1 MTALAVLVL
10 EITACLGLGAVVLR
24 LLNLLATLKRS
35 ELLPWSFAIGYGA
48 LGWLLFF
55 AGVAGKFSVLPLA
68 ALLGLGTFGLVAL
81 RGVLPPPDEYSERT
95 PLGPF
100 DFALLAALAIALVFD
115 LLEGLAPP
123 ADADSLAYHFALAKQ
138 FIAEERLFFVE
149 RALDGAVPLL
159 NQMTYV
165 PALALGGEKG
175 LTLWTMVSG
184 WAATALLFSVCRRY
198 LDRRWSLAIA
208 VIFLTTPTVVYGGGS
223 GQVEVRNTMFA
234 IIAAFS
240 VARAV
245 TTDDL
250 RHAALAGVA
259 VGFFM
264 AGKYIGLLFALSCG
278 LAILLQRRWF
288 MYGFVLTIVAFVAG
302 GQWYVWNAIHTGDP
316 FFPLLFEVLGNTAVP
331 FWNHEQHATL
341 QRYFLESEQAVPTN
355 ILWLVLYP
363 FVAALS
369 GYPQFESGRTGF
381 GPFILLVLPLA
392 LAGAWQYRERIKQH
406 PLLIVASITL
416 LFYAFW
422 FLIGSSQR
430 VRHLMPVLP
439 LALLI
444 LTFAAHRWARAHG
457 LLNLLMAAT
466 LITVGIQLAGSA
478 VFSLNYVRH
487 FISGETRQAFL
498 HRNVSGYD
506 IVPWVNQNL
515 TSDDRLYLHSRQLNY
530 LLRVPY
536 FYAHTHQE
544 SWVDTRPEASD
555 PSKFLHQLRKLGITH
570 LLVAPGQAIEPP
582 DKGLNQWRPLLRAGC
597 VEIAKEI
604 ETLSIGSRSLGSLS
618 PNRAY
623 ILKMTNEKCTL

>member
-1 MTALAVLVL
+1 MTVLAVLIL

-24 LLNLLATLKRS
+24 LLNLLTTLKRS
-35 ELLPWSFAIGYGA
+35 ELLPWSFAIGYGV

-55 AGVAGKFSVLPLA
+55 AGVSGKFSVLPLT
-68 ALLGLGTFGLVAL
+68 ALLSLGTFGLVAL
-81 RGVLPPPDEYSERT
+81 RGVSPAPDEHSEKT

-100 DFALLAALAIALVFD
+100 DLVLMAALAIALVFD

-123 ADADSLAYHFALAKQ
+123 VDADSLAYHFALVKQ

-149 RALDGAVPLL
+149 RAMDGAVPLI

-165 PALALGGEKG
+165 PALALGGENG

-198 LDRRWSLAIA
+198 LDMRWSLAIA
-208 VIFLTTPTVVYGGGS
+208 TIFLTTPAIVYGGGS

-250 RHAALAGVA
+250 RHAALAGIA

-288 MYGFVLTIVAFVAG
+288 MHGFVLTIVAFVAG

-331 FWNHEQHATL
+331 FWNPEQHATL
-341 QRYFLESEQAVPTN
+341 QMYFLEGEQAVPTN
-355 ILWLVLYP
+355 VLWLVLYP
-363 FVAALS
+363 FVATLS

-381 GPFILLVLPLA
+381 GPFILLALPFA
-392 LAGAWQYRERIKQH
+392 LAGAWQYRERIKHH
-406 PLLIVASITL
+406 PLLVVASITL

-430 VRHLMPVLP
+430 VRHLIPVLP

-444 LTFAAHRWARAHG
+444 LTFAAHRWARTHR
-457 LLNLLMAAT
+457 LLSLLMAAT
-466 LITVGIQLAGSA
+466 LITVGIQSAGSA
-478 VFSLNYVRH
+478 VFGLNYVRY
-487 FISGETRQAFL
+487 FVSGETREGFL
-498 HRNVSGYD
+498 RRNVHSYD
-506 IVPWVNQNL
+506 IIPWVNQNL
-515 TSDDRLYLHSRQLNY
+515 TTNDRLYLHSRQLNY

-536 FYAHTHQE
+536 FYAHVVQE
-544 SWVDTRPEASD
+544 GWIDTRPEADD
-555 PSKFLHQLRKLGITH
+555 PGRFLHQLKKRGITH
-570 LLVAPGQAIEPP
+570 LLVMPGLAIETPTN
-582 DKGLNQWRPLLRAGC
+582 GLNQWRPLLRAGC
-597 VEIAKEI
+597 VEMVKEI
-604 ETLSIGSRSLGSLS
+604 ETRSIGSRSLGSSS

-623 ILKMTNEKCTL
+623 ILKMTDEKCAL